1 MKTSYKPVLLLFAY
15 IFLASFIS
23 YYLHE
28 SFHKAMMVFMGT
40 FFLAFSFFKFLDY
53 SGFVKNYKNYDLLS
67 KALPAWA
74 YTFPFIELLLGI
86 GFLIGWEIQ
95 ILVAITLVVHAIALI
110 GILWALKKGEKI
122 NCACMG
128 TVLNVPL
135 GGVTILENTL
145 MVLMALFML
154 TS

>member
-23 YYLHE
+23 FYLNE
-28 SFHKAMMVFMGT
+28 SFQKAMMLFMGT

-53 SGFVKNYKNYDLLS
+53 SGFVKSYKNYDLLS
-67 KALPAWA
+67 KIIPLWA
-74 YTFPFIELLLGI
+74 YLFPFIELFLGI
-86 GFLIGWEIQ
+86 GFLVHWNMPVLLI
-95 ILVAITLVVHAIALI
+95 ITLVVHSIALI
-110 GILWALKKGEKI
+110 DILWALKKGEKI

-135 GGVTILENTL
+135 GGVTIIENTL
-145 MVLMALFML
+145 MVVMAIFML
-154 TS
+154 LY